1 MLRGKKMILIID
13 DEEGILEVAS
23 RSLARVGVKTLR
35 ATNGQEG
42 IDLYRQHL
50 HEVELIVLDM
60 FMPGLSGFDM
70 LAMLTG
76 INPDV
81 RILVTSGSINEAT
94 KENLLSMGAVG
105 FIAKPYTPYE
115 LIATIQKTIQSLPDR
130 VAR

>member
-23 RSLARVGVKTLR
+23 RSLTKAGLKTLR
-35 ATNGQEG
+35 ATNGEEG

-50 HEVELIVLDM
+50 HEVALVVLDM

-81 RILVTSGSINEAT
+81 RILVSSGSINEAT
-94 KENLLSMGAVG
+94 KQNLLSMGAVG

-115 LIATIQKTIQSLPDR
+115 LIEAIQETIQSLPDK

>member
-1 MLRGKKMILIID
+1 MILIID

-23 RSLARVGVKTLR
+23 RSLARAGLKTLR

-50 HEVELIVLDM
+50 HEVDLIVLDM

-115 LIATIQKTIQSLPDR
+115 LIETIRETIQSLPDR